1 MLHVIHD
8 EMMSRERFSEVV
20 ANDCR
25 WRGLGITCGE
35 PKQDEQDGQGAST
48 THDKWSIH
56 VANIEK
62 SVAAVMRIKIAT
74 HNLKFN
80 RVTQVTQGFF
90 RAFGIILGP

>member
-20 ANDCR
+20 AYDCR
-25 WRGLGITCGE
+25 WRGLGKTCGE

-62 SVAAVMRIKIAT
+62 SVPAVMRIKIAT
-74 HNLKFN
+74 PNLKFN
-80 RVTQVTQGFF
+80 RVNQVTEG
-90 RAFGIILGP
+90 